1 MSSVEEKRMML
12 SIIKIRKEKAI
23 IKMKEKKIESFV
35 ASVIDFL
42 YDENDT
48 KVVLK
53 RNEKTSFFPS
63 EEDSFICYIKDIKE
77 IELMKE

>member
-1 MSSVEEKRMML
+1 MSSIEDNRMML
-12 SIIKIRKEKAI
+12 SIIEIRKEKAI

-42 YDENDT
+42 YDEDNT

-63 EEDSFICYIKDIKE
+63 EEDRFICYIKDIKE